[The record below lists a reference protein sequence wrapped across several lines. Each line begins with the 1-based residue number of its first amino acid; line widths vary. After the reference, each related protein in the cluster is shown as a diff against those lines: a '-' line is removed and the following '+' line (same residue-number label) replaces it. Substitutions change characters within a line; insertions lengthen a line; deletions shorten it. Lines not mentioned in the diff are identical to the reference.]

1 MIVEV
6 AHSPKLDDEVCQA
19 FQIPPARS
27 SPFIPSQI
35 NSLNFDCEEE
45 LAHRFQKSCYL
56 EVDSSTTPAKDVDED
71 EIHVSHQSQLNL
83 QGRQNDSCHEE
94 HRFVRRPTLKKV
106 NSPKMSSR
114 RVSFQASR
122 SNSTGDLFRVDSSE
136 NDSGYKNKDLSDYLG
151 MKDQVSKSIAGHQV
165 YFWIVLNQNKSH
177 FIKKLHLQT
186 YYMLLYGF
194 IAISR
199 RQKIISYCKN
209 QHFSETYFVK
219 SQASL

>member
-6 AHSPKLDDEVCQA
+6 AHSPKLNDEVCQA

-45 LAHRFQKSCYL
+45 FAYRFQKSCYL
-56 EVDSSTTPAKDVDED
+56 EVDSSTTPAKDVEEG

-177 FIKKLHLQT
+177 FIKLHLQ
-186 YYMLLYGF
+186 L
-194 IAISR
+194 
-199 RQKIISYCKN
+199 KIYK
-209 QHFSETYFVK
+209 
-219 SQASL
+219 A